1 MAIGKVNAYAT
12 VQAPNVDFGDIAL
25 NAQKFQDA
33 DIEKQKELKVAQL
46 KAKEI
51 KPIEYGAN
59 GEVIPSG
66 LKVYDLAVNKLTETA
81 IQRKNDLY
89 NKATSLGGVGFLSP
103 EEQSEYYRVP
113 DLIKTLTETNKQVG
127 ANAKLLVENVGKKS
141 GVMQSKLDLLGHG
154 FDNQEDAEPIY
165 SNGSYMFKFPEI
177 EVTNNPTT
185 GEAERRFVLDG
196 NGKKVYKKFYNRDGT
211 QTDAISQSEMQ
222 NGKAYDVMDSY
233 DPNEDAKKIQA
244 TIVGNEVGTDNGY
257 KKVSNLYYG
266 DDRVKTAIDSSINS
280 LVSDRDKRVNVL
292 YNYYQAHKNDKNLSE
307 QDKANLERYSHPMLE
322 KEYTDKDKNIARG
335 EYENII
341 FGKFGRKHTEDV
353 SQTAIDR
360 GQEQEKYNYTIGRAT
375 WAQNKLGGSI
385 SRDVDK
391 TAFGFPLVKVP
402 MYSVKAGH
410 YFNEQ
415 GVAATNPLPAGSYI
429 SNMTLIKKGDKEIPG
444 FVVQQLDAK
453 SSREVQDKMS
463 GLDFG
468 NMNLDQQQ
476 EATNSILSSYGNKY
490 TQHIYTFSKE
500 DADNILRQ
508 QTIGANK
515 GKGYNVDFAKTT
527 LRNAQPKEKVNKQQS
542 NQAKSVSVGDVVGGY
557 KYLGGDTSNK
567 NSWLL
572 IRDK

>member
-12 VQAPNVDFGDIAL
+12 VQAPNVDFGEIAL

-46 KAKEI
+46 KAEKE
-51 KPIEYGAN
+51 KPFVFTPQTFKN
-59 GEVIPSG
+59 DSG
-66 LKVYDLAVNKLTETA
+66 LDFYNISKIDDANKVVGDYYELSKLNEAGKLDTVGASKLSALKQNFENADNALKTVGAKYTEYVKGIKDHSGA
-81 IQRKNDLY
+81 Y
-89 NKATSLGGVGFLSP
+89 KATEDYLQGFTADNGKNVIRSTDSNGNPYFQQAEIDSKTKRPVIGEDGKPVIKKFIDKDGIERDGWGHADILSGRAFEP
-103 EEQSEYYRVP
+103 LNAFDDKGFATDV
-113 DLIKTLTETNKQVG
+113 
-127 ANAKLLVENVGKKS
+127 AKLVG
-141 GVMQSKLDLLGHG
+141 
-154 FDNQEDAEPIY
+154 
-165 SNGSYMFKFPEI
+165 PEK
-177 EVTNNPTT
+177 T
-185 GEAERRFVLDG
+185 
-196 NGKKVYKKFYNRDGT
+196 
-211 QTDAISQSEMQ
+211 
-222 NGKAYDVMDSY
+222 
-233 DPNEDAKKIQA
+233 
-244 TIVGNEVGTDNGY
+244 GTDNGVT
-257 KKVSNLYYG
+257 KVVREKLNAANISTINTL
-266 DDRVKTAIDSSINS
+266 IDTQVLNNPDH
-280 LVSDRDKRVNVL
+280 LKDVL
-292 YNYYQAHKNDKNLSE
+292 YKLDPVKYKDPRA
-307 QDKANLERYSHPMLE
+307 
-322 KEYTDKDKNIARG
+322 EYTDEDKAFAKKG
-335 EYENII
+335 MENSIYGGI
-341 FGKFGRKHTEDV
+341 SLSRVTDV
-353 SQTAIDR
+353 SISDAIALR
-360 GQEQEKYNYTIGRAT
+360 KEGQEQEKYNYTIGRAT

-527 LRNAQPKEKVNKQQS
+527 LRNAQPKVKTEKSNIQTYSTSDLKSNGWSDAQIQQAVKLGKIKVN
-542 NQAKSVSVGDVVGGY
+542 
-557 KYLGGDTSNK
+557 
-567 NSWLL
+567 
-572 IRDK
+572 